1 MEEKESDEIVGDETV
16 SCPVCGKWVK
26 SIFRHLGKSKECKQ
40 MISPDD
46 LLKFENIRTLKR
58 KMDVRSNVAKVRK
71 LNPEKAKEQT
81 RQGVKKHRKLHPEK
95 AREETQRGVA
105 KHRNLYP
112 EKAREQTRE
121 AVARVRRVEG
131 EEDRLYRFRVDT
143 LFGPVFVCVSC
154 HQRHSQSN
162 VQIFNETIRGKI
174 NKKISLEK
182 CIADIKLTSGPV
194 MKGDDGPKQWIC
206 KTCLNSYL
214 LKGKLPSFSVM
225 NGLKINETTQ
235 ERKEQGL
242 DLTDLEGSL
251 VSQKLMFQKIF
262 LMPGSRWAGVMD
274 KQILIPVSTEK
285 IQKFLGQLPKTP
297 TEAGLLAVNL
307 KRKIEYKGAYKS
319 QLINPEKLFKF
330 IATCKAAG
338 HPLYQDVSTRDM
350 EDFEEKCKK
359 STNDYR
365 LVFGHEDKDD
375 DEDDVDSNEDSNEDS
390 SESEDETADSDTDTD
405 IDSQDDEDSNES
417 EDDKEDSDTDIDSQ
431 DDDMAKEAR
440 QAMFRLITFFN
451 DVQADKYVLD
461 LQDKFPYIA
470 KLPKGEFVK
479 IGEDEDDDD
488 KNETKDDFLQR
499 SWLNISIF
507 ITENLLKIVD
517 EYDNNRLLN
526 KILDEVYRTYT
537 VNCEKFMVD
546 FFHKVFIEADDHRLV
561 VQDYDYDYDEESV
574 EELKEKQR
582 NLREK
587 FKEKM
592 GIDPVDPQFLLDK
605 LESYST
611 MEGIEHLNL
620 REEITRQGNTLG
632 IRWIP
637 PRAFSNDLICDMIDE
652 KIEECYE

>member
-1 MEEKESDEIVGDETV
+1 MEEKESDNIGDETV

-162 VQIFNETIRGKI
+162 VQIFNETTREKI

-182 CIADIKLTSGPV
+182 CIADMKLTSGPV

-206 KTCLNSYL
+206 KTCLNNYL

-225 NGLKINETTQ
+225 NGLKIHETTQ
-235 ERKEQGL
+235 ERKEKGL
-242 DLTDLEGSL
+242 DLTHLEGSL

-285 IQKFLGQLPKTP
+285 IQKFLGQLPRTP
-297 TEAGLLAVNL
+297 TEAGLLAVNI
-307 KRKIEYKGAYKS
+307 KRKMEYKGAYKS
-319 QLINPEKLFKF
+319 QLINLF
-330 IATCKAAG
+330 
-338 HPLYQDVSTRDM
+338 L
-350 EDFEEKCKK
+350 
-359 STNDYR
+359 
-365 LVFGHEDKDD
+365 
-375 DEDDVDSNEDSNEDS
+375 S
-390 SESEDETADSDTDTD
+390 SL
-405 IDSQDDEDSNES
+405 QH
-417 EDDKEDSDTDIDSQ
+417 
-431 DDDMAKEAR
+431 AK
-440 QAMFRLITFFN
+440 Q
-451 DVQADKYVLD
+451 
-461 LQDKFPYIA
+461 
-470 KLPKGEFVK
+470 
-479 IGEDEDDDD
+479 
-488 KNETKDDFLQR
+488 
-499 SWLNISIF
+499 
-507 ITENLLKIVD
+507 
-517 EYDNNRLLN
+517 
-526 KILDEVYRTYT
+526 
-537 VNCEKFMVD
+537 
-546 FFHKVFIEADDHRLV
+546 
-561 VQDYDYDYDEESV
+561 
-574 EELKEKQR
+574 
-582 NLREK
+582 
-587 FKEKM
+587 
-592 GIDPVDPQFLLDK
+592 
-605 LESYST
+605 
-611 MEGIEHLNL
+611 
-620 REEITRQGNTLG
+620 LG
-632 IRWIP
+632 IRCTRTSVPETWRIS
-637 PRAFSNDLICDMIDE
+637 RKNVRS
-652 KIEECYE
+652 